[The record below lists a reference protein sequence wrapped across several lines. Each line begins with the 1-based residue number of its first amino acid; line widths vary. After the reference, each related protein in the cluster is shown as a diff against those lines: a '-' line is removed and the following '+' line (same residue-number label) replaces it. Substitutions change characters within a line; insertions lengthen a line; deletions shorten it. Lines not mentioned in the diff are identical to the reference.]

1 MAEDKADT
9 EVKHPQAH
17 PPFVEVECRSSGKV
31 LRFSSGTEA
40 GFAVNLINKRLL
52 KDNDSDS
59 FENVTLVS
67 HIEAVKEG
75 EEEPV
80 GFGPNSVLAKY
91 GPAWKLQTVEHSY
104 GDKWVH
110 IEPARVRKV
119 SAKYLQRLPNAL
131 VPEQGLV
138 DSHSARSKPQSR
150 ISFMYVGKILLTF
163 VLLFMLGAVFTMVLE
178 NLPRFI
184 LYINSSV

>member
-52 KDNDSDS
+52 NDNDSDGV
-59 FENVTLVS
+59 ENITHVS

-75 EEEPV
+75 EKEPV
-80 GFGPNSVLAKY
+80 SFGPNSVLVKY
-91 GPAWKLQTVEHSY
+91 GPDWKLQTVVHSY
-104 GDKWVH
+104 GDKGVH
-110 IEPARVRKV
+110 IEPTRVRKV
-119 SAKYLQRLPNAL
+119 SAK
-131 VPEQGLV
+131 GLA
-138 DSHSARSKPQSR
+138 DSHSTRSKPQSP
-150 ISFMYVGKILLTF
+150 ISLVYVGKILLTF
-163 VLLFMLGAVFTMVLE
+163 VLLFMLGAVFTLVLE